1 MDALNLL
8 SPESDALAV
17 TGLHE
22 LPPRSGTARTAEPS
36 EPVILSPGVW
46 QADEGPESEPPVPEG
61 ELLGGRYLVERI
73 FAEGG
78 MGIVCFGRHMQ
89 LEQPV
94 AIKFL
99 RRAL

>member
-1 MDALNLL
+1 VSNIVEPSTSL

-22 LPPRSGTARTAEPS
+22 VLPPRSAAPSS
-36 EPVILSPGVW
+36 EPAILSPGAW
-46 QADEGPESEPPVPEG
+46 QTDEGPESDLPVPEG

-78 MGIVCFGRHMQ
+78 MGIVCIGRHIQ
-89 LEQPV
+89 L
-94 AIKFL
+94 
-99 RRAL
+99 